1 MHAIIWMHMTPKQFI
16 RPNVVWNDVVLTA
29 EFATMSRTDVD
40 WSVVVARLGE
50 PVTDHESPT
59 MGEATVSR
67 RAGSWT
73 TRISAEYYY

>member
-1 MHAIIWMHMTPKQFI
+1 MPLYGCTLHRNSLF
-16 RPNVVWNDVVLTA
+16 RPNVVGNDVVLTA

-40 WSVVVARLGE
+40 WSMVVARQGE

-73 TRISAEYYY
+73 TRILLLN

>member
-1 MHAIIWMHMTPKQFI
+1 M
-16 RPNVVWNDVVLTA
+16 VGNDVVLTA

-40 WSVVVARLGE
+40 RSMVAHRGE

-73 TRISAEYYY
+73 TRILLLN

>member
-1 MHAIIWMHMTPKQFI
+1 MTPKQFI

-29 EFATMSRTDVD
+29 EFATMSRTDVE
-40 WSVVVARLGE
+40 WSMVVACLGE

-73 TRISAEYYY
+73 TRILLLN

>member
-1 MHAIIWMHMTPKQFI
+1 MVG
-16 RPNVVWNDVVLTA
+16 NNVVLTA

-40 WSVVVARLGE
+40 WSMVVARRQGE

-73 TRISAEYYY
+73 TRILE

>member
-1 MHAIIWMHMTPKQFI
+1 MVG
-16 RPNVVWNDVVLTA
+16 NNVVLTP

-40 WSVVVARLGE
+40 WSMVVTRRGE

-59 MGEATVSR
+59 MGEAMVSR

-73 TRISAEYYY
+73 TRILLLN